1 MFNLNK
7 ILVHKMKKIILIPT
21 RINSKRLPAKALL
34 EIEKIPLIIH
44 TYKRSCL
51 SKIKDDVYI
60 CTDSKKIIN
69 TCNKFGAKSILTKSS
84 HKNGTERIAEAAK
97 KLKLNKN
104 DIIIDVQGDEPLIN
118 PQDIDAT
125 INFFMKNNFD
135 IVVPHINIKFEN
147 KVNTVKL
154 LVNDKNKIMWMTR
167 SDAPYY
173 FHSKK
178 KILKKHLS
186 IIIFRYNSLIK
197 YSKLSTTYFE
207 KIESIELLRALEN
220 NFNMGS
226 NNIKSNSFS
235 IDIKNDFKKAKKFFK
250 KDKIKYLYNKI

>member
-1 MFNLNK
+1 
-7 ILVHKMKKIILIPT
+7 MKKIILIPT
-21 RINSKRLPAKALL
+21 RMNSKRLPAKALL
-34 EIEKIPLIIH
+34 EIEGLPLIIH
-44 TYKRSCL
+44 TFKRASM
-51 SKIKDDVYI
+51 SKLANEVYV
-60 CTDSKKIIN
+60 CTDSEKIIN
-69 TCNKFGAKSILTKSS
+69 VCKKFKAKFIKTKSS

-97 KLKLNKN
+97 KLKLKKN
-104 DIIIDVQGDEPLIN
+104 DIVIDVQGDEPLIN

-135 IVVPHINIKFEN
+135 IAVPHINIKFAN
-147 KVNTVKL
+147 KINTVKL
-154 LVNDKNKIMWMTR
+154 LVNEKNKIMWMTR
-167 SDAPYY
+167 SDAPCY
-173 FHSKK
+173 FRAKK

-197 YSKLSTTYFE
+197 YSKLNATYFE
-207 KIESIELLRALEN
+207 KIESIELLRALES

-250 KDKIKYLYNKI
+250 KDKIKYFYN